1 MIQEFLRTVPLF
13 QELDDEELTQ
23 VLLVALVKRY
33 PAGTH
38 ILVEEQPG
46 GQLHVIREGQVRI
59 SKTVPGLG
67 EEALTILGSGE
78 FFGEVEFFDGSPA
91 SAHAIA
97 HTDCEVLQIPHEEMR
112 GLIKSHPELAAR
124 FFWAFGRTLASRLR
138 ETNQRMASLLAISR
152 TF

>member
-13 QELDDEELTQ
+13 QELDDDELTH
-23 VLLVALVKRY
+23 VLIVALFKRY
-33 PAGTH
+33 SAGAQ
-38 ILVEEQPG
+38 ILVEEQSG
-46 GQLHVIREGQVRI
+46 GQLHVIRDGQVRI

-67 EEALTILGSGE
+67 EEALTILGPGE

-97 HTDCEVLQIPHEEMR
+97 HTDCEMLQIPHAEMR
-112 GLIKSHPELAAR
+112 GLIQSHPQLAAR
-124 FFWAFGRTLASRLR
+124 FFWAFGQTLASRLR